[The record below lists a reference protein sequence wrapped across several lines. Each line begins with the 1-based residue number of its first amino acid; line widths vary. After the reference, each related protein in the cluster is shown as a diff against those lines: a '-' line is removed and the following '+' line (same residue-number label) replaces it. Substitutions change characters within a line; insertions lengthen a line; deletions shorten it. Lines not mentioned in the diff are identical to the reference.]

1 MNSSKIG
8 LVAAAVA
15 AALGSTS
22 AFALTPAQTV
32 AAINA
37 GDVVYAGGGSAQV
50 NALLVA
56 LNSLFTSGT
65 QDYFTDNTSGG
76 NSSNFLIISGSAN
89 ATLAS
94 ALGVATGTNY
104 VVEYRFSGGSF
115 PNGGLPIA
123 APTTANALPFPT
135 VTDLSAAV
143 STGAAYPSPTFKYS
157 STYPNKQLTAF
168 GLTDT
173 ELALFDFTDNLNGS
187 APLSFSLLNGLG
199 TPIYDD
205 VEGVAITSALAG
217 VKSNF
222 SRAEVEGILAG
233 TITKWT
239 QLYGDNG
246 HPLTNPSG
254 QTGIYLLDRGSGSGT
269 KAAGNAYFLEYPI
282 ATTSSIGGFQTPR
295 SVNALGI
302 SNYTDTAL
310 VTSSGYQDVKEAS
323 SGAIVADLQKANTA
337 GQYAIAI
344 LATEFP
350 PVENQVTANTNS
362 YIFAKI
368 DGLGI
373 DTGYDSTTTA
383 STVTGFFH
391 DNINT
396 AFKGSDSAGHAFG
409 TSYTNVING
418 SYDFFYQNSFN
429 LPTTGAGS
437 TGLQSNFASAVQT
450 ALSNPA
456 LAGANSG
463 STFPTSVVGVVLDPI
478 TIGTAGTPGMTLYSR
493 EANSAAPLLPIFD
506 ATSGAVVYGLDPL

>member
-15 AALGSTS
+15 AAMGSTS
-22 AFALTPAQTV
+22 AFALSPSATAT
-32 AAINA
+32 AINA
-37 GDVVYAGGGSAQV
+37 GDVVYTGGGSAQV

-65 QDYFTDNTSGG
+65 QDYFTDNTTGG
-76 NSSNFLIISGSAN
+76 NSANYLIISGSAN
-89 ATLAS
+89 ATLAA

-143 STGAAYPSPTFKYS
+143 ATGAAYPLPTFKYS
-157 STYPNKQLTAF
+157 STYPNKQLTAL

-173 ELALFDFTDNLNGS
+173 ELPLFNFTDNLNGT
-187 APLSFSLLNGLG
+187 AALSFSLLNGLG
-199 TPIYDD
+199 TAIYDD

-233 TITKWT
+233 TITTWT

-282 ATTSSIGGFQTPR
+282 ATTSTIAGAASPR
-295 SVNALGI
+295 SVNAHTI

-350 PVENQVTANTNS
+350 PVDNQVTTGTNS
-362 YIFAKI
+362 YVFAKI

-383 STVTGFFH
+383 STITGFFH

-396 AFKGSDSAGHAFG
+396 PSKGNDANGHAFG

-429 LPTTGAGS
+429 LPQSGPGA
-437 TGLQSNFASAVQT
+437 TGLASAFASAIQT
-450 ALSNPA
+450 ALSSPT
-456 LAGANSG
+456 LASANSG
-463 STFPTSVVGVVLDPI
+463 SSFPTSVAGVVLDPL
-478 TIGTAGTPGMTLYSR
+478 TIGTPGTKGMTLYSR
-493 EANSAAPLLPIFD
+493 QANSAAPLQPIFD
-506 ATSGAVVYGLDPL
+506 ATSGAIVYGLDPL